1 QRRLSKAARETGRR
15 TMSQSWVITRRTVL
29 RGLGTAIALPLLD
42 AMLPTLS
49 STARAAGAPSV
60 PLRMA
65 FVYVPNGKHMQ
76 DWTPAGDGDS
86 FELPS
91 TLEPLSRWKSEFCV
105 LSGLTQQKAD
115 ANGDGGGDH
124 ARALATFLTGCQARK
139 THGADIR
146 AGVSVDQVAAGE
158 LGKFTRFPSLELGCD
173 AGQQSG
179 NCD

>member
-15 TMSQSWVITRRTVL
+15 TMSQSWESPRRTVL
-29 RGLGTAIALPLLD
+29 RGLGTAFALPLLD

-49 STARAAGAPSV
+49 SAARAAGAPAA

-65 FVYVPNGKHMQ
+65 FVYVPHGKHMQ

-105 LSGLTQQKAD
+105 VSGSAQQQRD
-115 ANGDGGGDH
+115 ANGEGGGDH
-124 ARALATFLTGCQARK
+124 ARA
-139 THGADIR
+139 
-146 AGVSVDQVAAGE
+146 
-158 LGKFTRFPSLELGCD
+158 
-173 AGQQSG
+173 
-179 NCD
+179 